1 MNISNPAS
9 AAGRYPWWLGWTLFT
24 ALGLGIGFTLGI
36 FVSWELGDAAE
47 AALGTTAAWFV
58 FAMLFGGLTALGLSL
73 GQLTVVQENPWRW
86 ALYSVV
92 GGVVGLLLI
101 MPAIADNPRLP
112 EPVQPLIGGLVMG
125 TAIGLAQWLLLRR
138 TITDAA
144 SWIFFTAA
152 AIALAM
158 GVSFALGDE
167 GRELVAFTV
176 GPLVGA
182 LTTAA
187 GWAWIHRTKSTK
199 A

>member
-1 MNISNPAS
+1 MNTSNPTF
-9 AAGRYPWWLGWTLFT
+9 AAGRYPWWMGWTLFT
-24 ALGLGIGFTLGI
+24 ALGLGIGSTLGM
-36 FVSWELGDAAE
+36 FVSWELGDAVE
-47 AALGTTAAWFV
+47 AALGATAAWSV
-58 FAMLFGGLTALGLSL
+58 FAAVFGGLTALGLSL
-73 GQLTVVQENPWRW
+73 GQLTVVQEEAWRW

-101 MPAIADNPRLP
+101 MPLIADNSRLP

-125 TAIGLAQWLLLRR
+125 AAIGLAQWLLLRR
-138 TITDAA
+138 TITNAA
-144 SWIFFTAA
+144 IWIFFTAV

-158 GVSFALGDE
+158 SVSFALGDE

-176 GPLVGA
+176 GPLAGA

>member
-1 MNISNPAS
+1 M
-9 AAGRYPWWLGWTLFT
+9 GWTLFT
-24 ALGLGIGFTLGI
+24 ALGLGIGSTLGM
-36 FVSWELGDAAE
+36 FVSWELDDAAE
-47 AALGTTAAWFV
+47 AALGTTAAWVV
-58 FAMLFGGLTALGLSL
+58 FAIFFGGLTALGLSL

-101 MPAIADNPRLP
+101 MPLIADNSRLP

-125 TAIGLAQWLLLRR
+125 AAIGLAQWLLLRR
-138 TITDAA
+138 TITNAA
-144 SWIFFTAA
+144 IWIFFTAV

-158 GVSFALGDE
+158 SVSFALGDE